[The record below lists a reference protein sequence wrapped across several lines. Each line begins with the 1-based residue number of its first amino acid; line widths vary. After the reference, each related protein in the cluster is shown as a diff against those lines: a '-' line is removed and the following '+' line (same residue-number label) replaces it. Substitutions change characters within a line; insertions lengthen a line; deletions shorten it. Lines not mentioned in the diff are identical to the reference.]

1 MHRKKKLIITQLS
14 LVTLGLLIIIFT
26 YFNNSEK
33 VDDQIISAEKQEKIK
48 ERLLKNNEGEQLDAF
63 YNIQYSGLDLEGNRY
78 ILKSLEAYNN
88 QIDQSKIDM
97 ISVEASFFFKDD
109 TVLKVSSEKGMY
121 NNKNQDMIF
130 NGNVNAFYEGS
141 ELFADKAEYSNS
153 KSYLIISE
161 NVKVNDIR
169 GSMYADELLF
179 DIKKRKLNIVSFDK
193 KKVNANIN
201 LK

>member
-1 MHRKKKLIITQLS
+1 
-14 LVTLGLLIIIFT
+14 
-26 YFNNSEK
+26 
-33 VDDQIISAEKQEKIK
+33 
-48 ERLLKNNEGEQLDAF
+48 
-63 YNIQYSGLDLEGNRY
+63 
-78 ILKSLEAYNN
+78 
-88 QIDQSKIDM
+88 
-97 ISVEASFFFKDD
+97 
-109 TVLKVSSEKGMY
+109 MY

-130 NGNVNAFYEGS
+130 NGNVKAFYEGS

>member
-130 NGNVNAFYEGS
+130 NGNVKAFYEGS